1 MTAAIFKDAPHLNA
15 AKLFFSWLLAPEQQA
30 QLGTWSP
37 RGDVP
42 PPAGFKPILSYNV
55 ANDYRAF
62 LTDQAQVAELRRRF
76 EGYTGPIV
84 NAGGVR

>member
-1 MTAAIFKDAPHLNA
+1 
-15 AKLFFSWLLAPEQQA
+15 
-30 QLGTWSP
+30 
-37 RGDVP
+37 VP
-42 PPAGFKPILSYNV
+42 PPAGYKPIFAYKV

-62 LTDQAQVAELRRRF
+62 LTDQPKIEALRQRF